1 MTSACLLPILRSAV
15 LGDREFSR
23 SERIFYTVCEFRAA
37 IAARALASHLGSDV
51 LDTLQDAVIAFSEIG
66 ARGVADT
73 LNRAVSDI
81 AMADTRLERQQ
92 RLGTLESELNQTTD
106 PVDQLIARYA
116 EELAQGA
123 PRAQASFAR
132 AASVPARPPLKT

>member
-1 MTSACLLPILRSAV
+1 
-15 LGDREFSR
+15 
-23 SERIFYTVCEFRAA
+23 
-37 IAARALASHLGSDV
+37 
-51 LDTLQDAVIAFSEIG
+51 LQDAVIAFSEIG

-92 RLGTLESELNQTTD
+92 RLGTLESELNQTMD

-132 AASVPARPPLKT
+132 AASVPARPPFKT